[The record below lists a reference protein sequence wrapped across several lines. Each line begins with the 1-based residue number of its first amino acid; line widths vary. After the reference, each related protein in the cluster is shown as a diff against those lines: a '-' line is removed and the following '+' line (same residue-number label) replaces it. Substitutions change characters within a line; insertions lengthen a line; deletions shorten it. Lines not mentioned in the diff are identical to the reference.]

1 MENLKPEDI
10 KQINLY
16 LHQLMEKDELQAF
29 EIKLKNNPELA
40 GEVEVRRIAQVYQF
54 IKTKDQLKELRDQMM
69 ADGELKE
76 KKDDLPIASIPGIK
90 REEGLNNDESS
101 TGKVISMWPKR
112 LALAAA
118 ILGVMSVGA
127 WFLINQKNPSK
138 DIATKPSI
146 EQEDGK
152 TEPVNPSTI
161 DMVNGLLSEAR
172 QPRENVPDALKDAVK
187 AFESEKNEE
196 AIKLLRNQK
205 GNVIVKPGKDGEY
218 GASQEEI
225 EMADPVFEAYR
236 KFYLG
241 VSYLQKGDPQ
251 KALVYLKQVKKPL
264 VGDARWY
271 MALAYLKNNQP
282 VLARPILKEISSNTN
297 APYSSE
303 AELLL
308 KELK

>member
-76 KKDDLPIASIPGIK
+76 KKDDLPIGSIPGIK
-90 REEGLNNDESS
+90 KEESPESDEPT
-101 TGKVISMWPKR
+101 TGKVISLWPKR

-241 VSYLQKGDPQ
+241 VSYLQKGDSQ